1 MMRLMIPLFSPA
13 TGTWGGL
20 TRAVAIAQAAPRL
33 GHEVAF
39 CASGSLDETLRQRGY
54 RVYTLPAP
62 SMFGL
67 PGSISRLLAKHAQ
80 KAPIPISAGKSF
92 GNIWFVHVF
101 SGMTQRS
108 MLKQLVACEL
118 EAIKDFQP
126 DKVFTDLD
134 LAAYLSAAIA
144 GIPIASAFQGVMLEG
159 KGSWFWKIVRRATA
173 DVQKHYRVPV
183 VPPEQLAFG
192 PQMLKIIPSIP
203 ELEGVDPA
211 RPDICYVGQLLGE
224 IKTKQQGHFSPEAGK
239 RYLFVYLGTG
249 ALPLEKIYHVVPNLL
264 QEYENLEAVVGGVH
278 LQSIKQIG
286 AVQFQSYVSAQA
298 ILPYCDWT
306 VCHGGQNTI
315 IQSLLHNVPL
325 LIFPGP
331 IFERRFNAK
340 QVQEYGAGKMGEVT
354 DFNRDWLRSQMTLH
368 DQLAVDAQ
376 FLGEKIRRYGGAPQ
390 AVEAI
395 AGWKG

>member
-20 TRAVAIAQAAPRL
+20 TRAVAIAQAAQRL

-39 CASGSLDETLRQRGY
+39 CASGSLEETLRQRGY

-62 SMFGL
+62 TMFGL
-67 PGSISRLLAKHAQ
+67 PGSISRLLARRTQ
-80 KAPIPISAGKSF
+80 KASIPISAGKSF

-101 SGMTQRS
+101 SGMCQRS

-159 KGSWFWKIVRRATA
+159 KGSWFWKIVRSATA
-173 DVQKHYRVPV
+173 NVQKHYQIPV

-192 PQMLKIIPSIP
+192 PQVLKIIPSIP
-203 ELEGVDPA
+203 ELEGVDPG

-224 IKTKQQGHFSPEAGK
+224 IKTEQGGNFSPESGK

-249 ALPLEKIYHVVPNLL
+249 ALPLEKIYHVLPTLL
-264 QEYENLEAVVGGVH
+264 KEYENIEAVVGGVH
-278 LQSIKQIG
+278 LESMKQIG

-315 IQSLLHNVPL
+315 IQSLLHYVPL

-331 IFERRFNAK
+331 IFERRFNAM

-354 DFNRDWLRSQMTLH
+354 DFNRDWLRSQLTLH
-368 DQLAVDAQ
+368 DQLAVGAQ

-395 AGWKG
+395 AGWNG

>member
-67 PGSISRLLAKHAQ
+67 PGSISRLLAKRAQ

-192 PQMLKIIPSIP
+192 PQVLKIIPSIP